1 MSFHHIKTGC
11 TIAFR
16 FLFSLQHTF
25 LPFLKA
31 QKYLLSMQDSTK
43 SHKNPMKKKKNK
55 EMFGGFDKNIYL
67 CTRNSE
73 MHIYL

>member
-1 MSFHHIKTGC
+1 
-11 TIAFR
+11 
-16 FLFSLQHTF
+16 
-25 LPFLKA
+25 
-31 QKYLLSMQDSTK
+31 MQDSTK

-73 MHIYL
+73 MHVNYRNA